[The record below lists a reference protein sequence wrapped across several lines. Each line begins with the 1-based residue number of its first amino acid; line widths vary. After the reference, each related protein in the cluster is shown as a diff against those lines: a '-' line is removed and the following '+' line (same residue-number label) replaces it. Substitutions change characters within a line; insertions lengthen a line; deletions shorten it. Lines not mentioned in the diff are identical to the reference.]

1 MTQPAP
7 EPSGVPPA
15 GAQTAVPPDAATET
29 MRILLVEDD
38 PATRKILQKQLGMN
52 GYAVEVAENG
62 ARGLS
67 LAGELWPDIII
78 SDWMMPEM
86 DGRTLCSKI
95 KADPDLASIY
105 FIMLTA
111 KDLREDRVT
120 GLDSGADEYLIKPC
134 DLTELLARVRA
145 AQRIITLRQ
154 ALSKKNEELEA
165 AMRRINHE
173 LEVTS
178 AIQRSL
184 LPQKLPAFP
193 DYQFAAWY
201 HPSTECSGDY
211 YDIFELGEGRFSVI
225 MADVSG
231 HGTPAMVAMALA
243 RSLVHHL
250 APKAPSPADLLMQAN
265 RLLYDHLPTSQYLTA
280 FYGICEMKTG
290 RITYSSAGQNPPF
303 LLRGRSGE
311 SEYLPNCEGF
321 PLKLVTPDAEY
332 QNHEVG
338 LESGEALLL
347 YTDGI
352 PEACNPG
359 GELFGSERLSKAILE
374 SGAVSPAELVES
386 IKSRL
391 DAFTEDLPLEDDVS
405 MLAFRRA

>member
-7 EPSGVPPA
+7 DALGDAPGDDNP
-15 GAQTAVPPDAATET
+15 AVPPEAAEPIT
-29 MRILLVEDD
+29 RILIVEDD

-62 ARGLS
+62 ARGWEA
-67 LAGELWPDIII
+67 AGAIMPDIII

-86 DGRTLCSKI
+86 DGRALCSKI

-111 KDLREDRVT
+111 KDLSEDRIT
-120 GLDSGADEYLIKPC
+120 GLDSGADEYLVKPC
-134 DLTELLARVRA
+134 ELTELLARVRA

-154 ALSKKNEELEA
+154 ALSRKNEELERA
-165 AMRRINHE
+165 LQRINHE
-173 LEVTS
+173 LEITS

-184 LPQKLPAFP
+184 LPQKLPEFP
-193 DYQFAAWY
+193 DYDFAAWY

-211 YDIFELGEGRFSVI
+211 YDIFDLGEGRFSVI

-231 HGTPAMVAMALA
+231 HGTPAMVAMALV
-243 RSLVHHL
+243 RSLMHHL
-250 APKAPSPADLLMQAN
+250 APTGVSPAELLMQAN

-280 FYGICEMKTG
+280 FYGICERATG
-290 RITYSSAGQNPPF
+290 RMTYSSAGQNPPF
-303 LLRGRSGE
+303 LLRGEGPAGG
-311 SEYLPNCEGF
+311 YLPNCEGF

-332 QNHEVG
+332 ENHEMELKAG
-338 LESGEALLL
+338 DTLLL

-352 PEACNPG
+352 PEACDAD
-359 GELFGSERLSKAILE
+359 GEMFGSERLSETVLA
-374 SGAVSPAELVES
+374 SGASSPRALVDS
-386 IKSRL
+386 VQLRL
-391 DAFTEDLPLEDDVS
+391 NRFTRNLPFEDDVTV
-405 MLAFRRA
+405 LAVRRA